1 MLFEGSGE
9 NDLETII
16 IFVTKKNL
24 DIVFD
29 FDSIYLDGTFK
40 SCPELFYQLFTF
52 HAFVEGKQFPL
63 VYVLLL
69 ERQKLYMI
77 ECFICSLSLVRIE
90 NFK

>member
-9 NDLETII
+9 NDLETIL

-40 SCPELFYQLFTF
+40 SCPELFYQ
-52 HAFVEGKQFPL
+52 
-63 VYVLLL
+63 
-69 ERQKLYMI
+69 KLYMI